1 MTAPVRRG
9 PGKDP
14 RIVTFRGALES
25 LIESLDAT
33 VRIARWQGGVEAE
46 PIPEPLQRSAGRL
59 QESLGSATRLA
70 AGKFVGAPAVVV
82 TSDAIREAVNELEGA
97 FLAYRKRVDG
107 VAGDRDEAAIA
118 LDAVVGRVK
127 LDAHRWE

>member
-1 MTAPVRRG
+1 MNAPARRG

-33 VRIARWQGGVEAE
+33 VRIARWEALGE
-46 PIPEPLQRSAGRL
+46 PIPEPLRDSAAQL
-59 QESLGSATRLA
+59 QDRLGSANHLA
-70 AGKFVGAPAVVV
+70 AGRFVGAPAVVA
-82 TSDAIREAVNELEGA
+82 TSDAIKEAVRALDAA
-97 FLAYRKRVDG
+97 FIAYRKRAEGGQKEEAVIELDG
-107 VAGDRDEAAIA
+107 E
-118 LDAVVGRVK
+118 VGRIK

>member
-1 MTAPVRRG
+1 VRRG

-33 VRIARWQGGVEAE
+33 VRIARWQGGDAE
-46 PIPEPLQRSAGRL
+46 PIPEPLERSAAQL
-59 QESLGSATRLA
+59 QDRLGSATRLA
-70 AGKFVGAPAVVV
+70 AGKFVGAPAVVT
-82 TSDAIREAVNELEGA
+82 TSDAIREAVVQLEAA
-97 FLAYRKRVDG
+97 FVAYRKRSG
-107 VAGDRDEAAIA
+107 AAGEQDEAAIA
-118 LDAVVGRVK
+118 LDAEVGRVK